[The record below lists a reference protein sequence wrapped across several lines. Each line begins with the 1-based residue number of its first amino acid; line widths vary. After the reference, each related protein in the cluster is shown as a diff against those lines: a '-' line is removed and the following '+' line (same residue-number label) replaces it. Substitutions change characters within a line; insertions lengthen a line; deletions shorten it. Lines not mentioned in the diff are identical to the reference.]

1 MGILQRVQ
9 ALRNELPNTVCFIGV
24 TKTASIDQIRAAYN
38 AGVRDFGESRVQ
50 DAQNKILQLKDFQ
63 DVRWHLIGS
72 LQANK
77 VRSALKLFSW
87 IHSVDQLDL
96 ALRIDRIAQELG
108 VCPNILLQVKWLPDP
123 GKKGFSPEGLLEAL
137 PQLDALEHVRVRGL
151 MTIAPY
157 GIAPSEQYSLFSHVK
172 AFAQDL
178 KNQAWQRLSMDELSM
193 GMSGDYPQAIAAG
206 ATMVRI
212 GRHIFGTDDP
222 ESAGSTES
230 KGKTTSAAS
239 GPVQFSSIQE
249 PTS

>member
-24 TKTASIDQIRAAYN
+24 TKTASVDQIRAAYN
-38 AGVRDFGESRVQ
+38 AGMRDFGESRVQ
-50 DAQNKILQLKDFQ
+50 DAQNKILQLKDCQ

-77 VRSALKLFSW
+77 VRSALKVFSW

-96 ALRIDRIAQELG
+96 ALRIDHIAEELG
-108 VCPNILLQVKWLPDP
+108 VCPNILLQVKLLPDP
-123 GKKGFSPEGLLEAL
+123 GKKGFSLEGLLEAL
-137 PQLDALEHVRVRGL
+137 PRLDLLEHVRIRGL

-157 GIAPSEQYSLFSHVK
+157 GITPSEQYSLFSQVK
-172 AFAQDL
+172 ALAQDL
-178 KNQAWQRLSMDELSM
+178 KNQAWQRLSMDDLSM
-193 GMSGDYPQAIAAG
+193 GMSGDYPQAVAAG

-212 GRHIFGTDDP
+212 GRHIFAPAP
-222 ESAGSTES
+222 ERMES
-230 KGKTTSAAS
+230 ERLEES
-239 GPVQFSSIQE
+239 GQVQFSSIQE